1 MDVPVLLKAAAV
13 LIPFAAGPSEPL
25 PMKPVMVDEK
35 RQPTS
40 VSSPAIGSSQGTVA
54 RMDSNQRTETSD
66 SIVEDPRSIEKQYG
80 RDAVGFDTPMNES
93 EFIDHVL
100 HHLPDPID
108 ARNDAAKRLAG
119 EDLPIRI
126 GPIERLINRIDS
138 ISRPEKVYLTLEDTI
153 ERTLT
158 NSYTIR
164 VSSYNPAIEQTRVIE
179 AEGAFD
185 AAYFMNLT
193 NNKVDQPTAN
203 ALQGSRIEQF
213 DLQTGIRKLLPSGM
227 QLQTFYSLSRSSNNF
242 QFQGLNPQW
251 FSRFIVDMRQPLLRG
266 FGLDAN
272 RSQIRLSK
280 LGRRV
285 ATQQYRRQIRDTIRN
300 VEEAYWRLVQARRAL
315 VVSARLLESFEQIY
329 NKLDARREF
338 DVYTIQLA
346 DTRARL
352 EASKADFIQLTANVQ
367 NAEDRL
373 IALINDP
380 ELNLANDLEIVPVS
394 VPNYLPIA
402 VDRLDEVN
410 TALDS
415 RSELIE
421 AKLAI
426 TSANIRTG
434 VAKNQALPQLD
445 VTFRYTVD
453 GLGPSSHDSFSQL
466 TKNDFTEYFIGID
479 FEIPIGNRARRA
491 ALKREKLQQ
500 AQAIAAL
507 KQTFEQVILE
517 TNVAVR
523 NLVAQADQI
532 EPSLISA
539 DAREDQVES
548 IIERAEKQDFLTLN
562 NELNTRQSLAAARND
577 LLSAMIDYGIG
588 IIELERA
595 KGTLL
600 RYNNVEL
607 AFDDSDDP
615 NG

>member
-1 MDVPVLLKAAAV
+1 MDVSVLLKAGS
-13 LIPFAAGPSEPL
+13 LIIAMAAGPSEPL
-25 PMKPVMVDEK
+25 PMTPVPVDEVGQRAK
-35 RQPTS
+35 ITIAAAPNSQNTVA
-40 VSSPAIGSSQGTVA
+40 VSSTTL
-54 RMDSNQRTETSD
+54 RTETND
-66 SIVEDPRSIEKQYG
+66 SIVVDPRSIDVQYG
-80 RDAVGFDTPMNES
+80 RDAVGIDTPMNQS
-93 EFIDHVL
+93 EFINHVL

-108 ARNDAAKRLAG
+108 ARNEAATRLSS
-119 EDLPIRI
+119 ESLPIRR
-126 GPIERLINRIDS
+126 GPLERLINRIDS
-138 ISRPEKVYLTLEDTI
+138 IGRPNKLYLTLEESI
-153 ERTLT
+153 ERTLES
-158 NSYTIR
+158 SYTIR
-164 VSSYNPAIEQTRVIE
+164 VSSYNPAIEQTRVVE
-179 AEGAFD
+179 AEAAFD
-185 AAYFMNLT
+185 ATFFTSLT

-203 ALQGSRIEQF
+203 ALQGSKIEQF
-213 DLQTGIRKLLPSGM
+213 NLQSGIRKLLPSGM
-227 QLQTFYSLSRSSNNF
+227 QVQTYYSVDRSSNNF
-242 QFQGLNPQW
+242 QFQTLNPQW
-251 FSRFIVDMRQPLLRG
+251 ISRFVVDMRQPLLRD
-266 FGLDAN
+266 FGLDTN

-280 LGRRV
+280 LSRRV
-285 ATQQYRRQIRDTIRN
+285 ATQQYRRQIRETIRN
-300 VEEAYWRLVQARRAL
+300 VEEAYWRLVQSRRAL

-352 EASKADFIQLTANVQ
+352 EASKADFIQLAANVQ

-380 ELNLANDLEIVPVS
+380 ELDLASDIEIVPVS
-394 VPNYLPIA
+394 VPNYLPISI
-402 VDRLDEVN
+402 DRLSEVN
-410 TALDS
+410 TALDN

-426 TSANIRTG
+426 NSANIRTG
-434 VAKNQALPQLD
+434 VAKNQAMPRLD

-466 TKNDFTEYFIGID
+466 TKNNFTEYFIGID

-500 AQAIAAL
+500 AQAIANL
-507 KQTFEQVILE
+507 KNTFEQVILE
-517 TNVAVR
+517 TNVATR
-523 NLVAQADQI
+523 NVVAQSDQI

-562 NELNTRQSLAAARND
+562 NELNTRQGLAAARND

-607 AFDDSDDP
+607 AFDDSEDP